1 MTKSRLFLVF
11 LLLIPCVVITLRY
24 HVDFVNMY
32 QTAKWTHE
40 DLTRIYADNEAS
52 GLGRFFYGPVMLVL
66 IKPLGRI
73 SFVAAKWVW
82 VGLQL
87 SSYCLFWILI
97 HRLFPPLNKTMLGWL
112 LVWVGS
118 INPIHNNFQSNNIQL
133 MLMVMLL
140 LSEVWA
146 SGKNKTRRF
155 LAGFLVSLAGAI
167 KIFPLFIVVFY
178 FLTKARS
185 VRSGIVVGLSFAL
198 AAPVLVFGYP
208 DTLNLFHGFYQN
220 LASYHREND
229 LIKIVDILCLPSL
242 LARLWTPFMDPTT
255 VSWITRGVI
264 VGISFL
270 FYSYA
275 WRQRANPNHRFQLH
289 LWSLG
294 LALMTLLN
302 PSSRPHYFIFYI
314 PAFCCLVEWWNENML
329 SRWLWAGTWVSFALI
344 AFTVEWIVG
353 SKTLNNFLEGLNL
366 PTLGMVLLCLL
377 LVVSLSHFTETARTS
392 SRA

>member
-1 MTKSRLFLVF
+1 MTKLRLFLVF
-11 LLLIPCVVITLRY
+11 LLLIPCVGITLRY

-40 DLTRIYADNEAS
+40 DLSRIYADNEAS

-66 IKPLGRI
+66 IKPLGKL
-73 SFVAAKWVW
+73 SFAAAKSVW

-87 SSYCLFWILI
+87 LSYCLFWILI

-112 LVWVGS
+112 LVWVVS

-133 MLMVMLL
+133 MLAVMLL

-146 SGKNKTRRF
+146 SGGNKTRQF
-155 LAGFLVSLAGAI
+155 LAGFLVALAGTI

-185 VRSGIVVGLSFAL
+185 VRSGIVLGLSFAL
-198 AAPVLVFGYP
+198 VAPVLVFGYS
-208 DTLNLFHGFYQN
+208 DTLNLFQGFYQN

-242 LARLWTPFMDPTT
+242 FARILMPFVDPTT
-255 VSWITRGVI
+255 VSWITKGFI
-264 VGISFL
+264 VGISLL

-275 WRQRANPNHRFQLH
+275 WRQRANRAHRFQLH

-302 PSSRPHYFIFYI
+302 PSTRPHYFIFYI
-314 PAFCCLVEWWNENML
+314 PAFCCLVEWWNENRL
-329 SRWLWAGTWVSFALI
+329 SRWAWAGTWVSFALI
-344 AFTVEWIVG
+344 SFTVEWIVG
-353 SKTLNNFLEGLNL
+353 GKTLNNFLEGLSL
-366 PTLGMVLLCLL
+366 PTLGMVLLCVL
-377 LVVSLSHFTETARTS
+377 LVVGLRGFTETVRTS